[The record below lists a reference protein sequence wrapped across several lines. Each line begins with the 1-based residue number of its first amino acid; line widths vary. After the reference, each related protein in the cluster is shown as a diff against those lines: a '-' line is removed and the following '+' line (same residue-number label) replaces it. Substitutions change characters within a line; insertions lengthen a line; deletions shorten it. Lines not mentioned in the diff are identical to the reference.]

1 MATLPLIQSGRVE
14 NVNISR
20 AVLPTVNA
28 PQVEYTGLKAGA
40 QYADTVS
47 QTLDRLSRNLFG
59 IASEAAK
66 QAGMQYVADNPIT
79 DEQLQA
85 AKDGDV
91 TALQLGGP
99 MNIFDQAIRKARAFE
114 VSSTFEAEA
123 RNELTTMLTK
133 VESGEMKV
141 DAVQTNINSMMAGYS
156 KSISQIDPEAS
167 LKFRATIATVGNT
180 VLAKATELQ
189 LKREKDQR
197 LIKFDQDF
205 DNSVR
210 LLEASVSQGFWVDPK
225 DGAKRSVEDLIDVY
239 RQTINT
245 SALLL
250 GDAQLQ
256 KTYSEKFEKAQ
267 AEAKVNAVSAFVTD
281 MKFSANSEVGLAMIQ
296 SNNLGKMSDVY
307 ANMPYD
313 SKAKVLANYMI
324 TMNQRADADKARKA
338 AEKRADEIELYGL
351 YSQAIS
357 MSETDPQRKG
367 LVSKIA
373 ALGVKNPD
381 AVPLSIL
388 KDLQEPSKE
397 GNAMVEFNALSQIYS
412 GAITSSDQLQKI
424 AGLTGKQYIS
434 LLKTLHSENKA
445 DDSRLNREVSRLAG
459 IPTIPGQVVIV
470 DPKGTAFRQRNILMA
485 KVEEIRAKAAI
496 EGKVVTTE
504 DIVSQLE
511 TYVDKQRNSE
521 SAKAARKTLETYAKK
536 DWINGPIT
544 RDSLPALELKAKD
557 NKIRDNELRRIRQLL
572 DQAEGVN
579 Q

>member
-14 NVNISR
+14 NVGIPG

-28 PQVEYTGLKAGA
+28 PQIEYTGLKAGA

-133 VESGEMKV
+133 VEAGEMKV
-141 DAVQTNINSMMAGYS
+141 DAVQTGINSMMAGYS

-210 LLEASVSQGFWVDPK
+210 LLEAAVSQGFWVDPK
-225 DGAKRSVEDLIDVY
+225 TGAKRSVEDLIDVY

-250 GDAQLQ
+250 GDAQVQ

-267 AEAKVNAVSAFVTD
+267 ADAKVNAVSAFVTD
-281 MKFSANSEVGLAMIQ
+281 MRFSANSEAGLAMIQ
-296 SNNLGKMSDVY
+296 SNNLGRLSDVY

-351 YSQAIS
+351 YNQAIS

-412 GAITSSDQLQKI
+412 GAITSSEQLQKI
-424 AGLTGKQYIS
+424 PGLTGKQYIS

-445 DDSRLNREVSRLAG
+445 EDSRLNREVSRLAG

-470 DPKGTAFRQRNILMA
+470 DPKGSAFKQRNVLMA

-521 SAKAARKTLETYAKK
+521 SAKAARASLETYTKK
-536 DWINGPIT
+536 EWINGPIT
-544 RDSLPALELKAKD
+544 RDSLSALERKAKG
-557 NKIRDNELRRIRQLL
+557 NQIRERELRRIRQLL

>member
-14 NVNISR
+14 NVGIPG

-40 QYADTVS
+40 QYANTVS
-47 QTLDRLSRNLFG
+47 QTLDRLSQNLFG

-85 AKDGDV
+85 AKEGDV

-133 VESGEMKV
+133 VESGDMKV
-141 DAVQTNINSMMAGYS
+141 DAVQTGINSMMAGYS

-189 LKREKDQR
+189 LKRDKDQR

-210 LLEASVSQGFWVDPK
+210 LLEAAVSQGFWVDPK
-225 DGAKRSVEDLIDVY
+225 TGAKRSVEDLIDFY

-250 GDAQLQ
+250 GDAQVQ

-267 AEAKVNAVSAFVTD
+267 ADAKVNAVSAFVTD
-281 MKFSANSEVGLAMIQ
+281 PRFSANQEAGLAMIQ
-296 SNNLGKMSDVY
+296 SNNLGKLSDVY
-307 ANMPYD
+307 ADMPYD

-324 TMNQRADADKARKA
+324 TMNQRADAEKSRKA

-351 YSQAIS
+351 YNQAIS

-397 GNAMVEFNALSQIYS
+397 GNSMVEFNALSQIYS
-412 GAITSSDQLQKI
+412 GAITSSEQLQKI
-424 AGLTGKQYIS
+424 PGLTGKQYIS

-445 DDSRLNREVSRLAG
+445 EDSRLNREVSRLAG

-470 DPKGTAFRQRNILMA
+470 DPKGSAFKQRNVLMA

-521 SAKAARKTLETYAKK
+521 SAKAARSTLEIYQKK
-536 DWINGPIT
+536 DWVNGPIT
-544 RDSLPALELKAKD
+544 RDSLPALELKAKG
-557 NKIRDNELRRIRQLL
+557 NKVRENDVRRIKQLL
-572 DQAEGVN
+572 DQVEGVN

>member
-14 NVNISR
+14 NVGIPG

-28 PQVEYTGLKAGA
+28 PQIEYTGLKAGA

-133 VESGEMKV
+133 VEAGEMKV
-141 DAVQTNINSMMAGYS
+141 DAVQTGINSMMAGYS

-210 LLEASVSQGFWVDPK
+210 LLEAAVSQGFWVDPK
-225 DGAKRSVEDLIDVY
+225 TGAKRSVEDLIDVY

-250 GDAQLQ
+250 GDAQVQ

-267 AEAKVNAVSAFVTD
+267 ADAKVNAVSAFVTD
-281 MKFSANSEVGLAMIQ
+281 MRFSANSEAGLAMIQ
-296 SNNLGKMSDVY
+296 SNNLGRLSDVY

-351 YSQAIS
+351 YNQAIS

-412 GAITSSDQLQKI
+412 GAITSSEQLQKI
-424 AGLTGKQYIS
+424 PGLTGRQYIS

-445 DDSRLNREVSRLAG
+445 EDSRLNREVSRLAG

-470 DPKGTAFRQRNILMA
+470 DPKGSAFKQRNVLMA

-521 SAKAARKTLETYAKK
+521 SAKAARASLETYTKK
-536 DWINGPIT
+536 EWINGPIT
-544 RDSLPALELKAKD
+544 RDSLSALERKAKG
-557 NKIRDNELRRIRQLL
+557 NQIRERELRRIRQLL

>member
-14 NVNISR
+14 NVGIPG

-123 RNELTTMLTK
+123 RNELTTILTK
-133 VESGEMKV
+133 VEAGEMKV

-225 DGAKRSVEDLIDVY
+225 TGVKRSVEDLIDVY

-267 AEAKVNAVSAFVTD
+267 ADAKVNAMSAFVTD

-351 YSQAIS
+351 YNQAIS

-412 GAITSSDQLQKI
+412 GAITSSEQLQKI
-424 AGLTGKQYIS
+424 PSLTGKQYVS

-445 DDSRLNREVSRLAG
+445 EDSRLNREVSRLAG

-470 DPKGTAFRQRNILMA
+470 DPKGTAFKQRNILMA

-521 SAKAARKTLETYAKK
+521 SAKAAETTLETYAKK
-536 DWINGPIT
+536 DWVNGPIT
-544 RDSLPALELKAKD
+544 RDSLPALERKAKG
-557 NKIRDNELRRIRQLL
+557 NKTRENELRRIKQLL